1 MSFSVLRAGFLPGLV
16 FAVTCLLPQ
25 AAHAQLKVGVINF
38 QRALLETAEMKKASN
53 DLQARYKPRQD
64 QLEKL
69 QKDLADIQTKLGNP
83 QTPPAA
89 AADLQAEGTRKQ
101 RDATRIG
108 EDLQADVERDRND
121 ILQKGA
127 TRMNDV
133 VKKLAEERG
142 LDVVMDVTNAVYFKP
157 ALEVTQEAVA
167 AYDKAFP
174 FK

>member
-1 MSFSVLRAGFLPGLV
+1 M
-16 FAVTCLLPQ
+16 
-25 AAHAQLKVGVINF
+25 
-38 QRALLETAEMKKASN
+38 
-53 DLQARYKPRQD
+53 
-64 QLEKL
+64 EKL